1 MQTKE
6 IFSIRTF
13 KTGTH
18 SARIAKLGIALAA
31 TAVLGA
37 AGVVSADE
45 TSAATEPK
53 TVATEQPLDVTVDN
67 SKAEQAA
74 QDAKSAGVNVVKDQT
89 KDLGTATSAE
99 EVAQKQ
105 AQAQQE
111 QAEKAKEI
119 TATKEQYLA
128 EKEAV
133 KTENAARDTRNEEL
147 KKAADE
153 AKKSYDNANKD
164 IKADQDKVKS
174 EFPDAKIKEST
185 AETKV
190 SDNTS
195 AQAYKDYQKQ
205 VEAAQTENKKAV
217 DTYVEEK
224 RKEDKAIADVKAY
237 NEGVRQRNKDG
248 QAAVDA
254 ENEKIKKANEEAALW
269 NKKEDERVA
278 KEKAQAEKDKGKN
291 GYLSEVALQGLVFK
305 NETNAH
311 LAVNGADSY
320 VSAEGAKKSFED
332 LATKLGQAGNGKN
345 HEFVTELPL
354 IGKSVTTNK
363 DRLSSTLELV
373 QPSKTE
379 NKNGLSTPFG
389 VVNTKV
395 GKTVTAVWSNFSN
408 ATYKGKPIS
417 RMELD
422 ITVLSSSSNIQD
434 DVTLGISK
442 DPGKGIEIATYTVD
456 PTKDYDLR
464 YKLAPRFYDA
474 AGKLI
479 RFEDDKGNTNSPKA
493 LLSISSMNAYKNHV
507 ETIKP
512 LDGTRFIPI
521 SGSSI
526 VKHANGYYYSN
537 EQDNSNGAHFG
548 LPAQQNLIDHTD
560 SPYFWYLAGALA
572 LNGEHP
578 HYEMRVTSWD
588 QLGDRKG
595 EGRYLPSIWFTVTSN
610 IPVPTVGTPKY
621 KEPSPFKT
629 FIPEKE
635 KEVPSSK
642 AELQL
647 VKVTPPADP
656 SFEPHLKDPK
666 TPTVHYNDY
675 KLKVKPTVTPEKH
688 NHDKEGNV
696 IDGASMLP
704 GSINYYT
711 SKWHKAPYKGV
722 NVAGETVK
730 KLHAFIEDYDED
742 KVEPIFKDFTVTD
755 AEGKKV
761 SGLKMYH
768 VLSGTKLSEEL
779 QKAVEASGIKP
790 KGSYIMWVAEDAV
803 AHAAAYNQA
812 GKDIYFHT
820 PMKNKTF
827 VGEYKNQ
834 VAQIDYNNG
843 YWSNVVINHIP
854 KLENKKDVVK
864 AVGDTESLNGKEI
877 KLGQTFWYL
886 LDGAKVPANR
896 GEALFEYKTVDDY
909 DQRGDEFTGNV
920 QVLAATDI
928 ILKDGTVI
936 KKGTNLTQYTTLTHD
951 KKNGIVTI
959 DFKADFLATV
969 SNKSEFDADTYL
981 EMKRIAS
988 GTFENTQ
995 KQYING
1001 VEVVSNTVKTTTP
1014 EPEKPK
1020 TPEKPHEPVRKL
1032 PQTGEKASAGLLV
1045 AGAAILGL
1053 LGLGK
1058 FKRKEEGK

>member
-6 IFSIRTF
+6 IFSIRKF

-45 TSAATEPK
+45 TSAAAEPK
-53 TVATEQPLDVTVDN
+53 TVTTEQPLDVTVDN
-67 SKAEQAA
+67 SKADQAA
-74 QDAKSAGVNVVKDQT
+74 KDAQAAGVNVVKDQT

-111 QAEKAKEI
+111 QAEQAKTISE
-119 TATKEQYLA
+119 TKDQFVK

-153 AKKSYDNANKD
+153 AKIAAEKANKD
-164 IKADQDKVKS
+164 VKTAQDKVKS

-185 AETKV
+185 VETKV
-190 SDNTS
+190 SDKTS

-205 VEAAQTENKKAV
+205 VEAAQIENKKAV

-237 NEGVRQRNKDG
+237 NEGVRKRNKDG

-278 KEKAQAEKDKGKN
+278 KEKAQAEQNKTKD
-291 GYLSEVALQGLVFK
+291 GYLSKTALQTLSFSSEPNAKITSFKTTSSQSWTKAEKDAAWNTYKNWLVQ
-305 NETNAH
+305 
-311 LAVNGADSY
+311 NGHQPANLPDSFA
-320 VSAEGAKKSFED
+320 S
-332 LATKLGQAGNGKN
+332 L
-345 HEFVTELPL
+345 
-354 IGKSVTTNK
+354 
-363 DRLSSTLELV
+363 LSSNGYGAMLSEGDKVEVTYENLTNSYSNGVKIHKVKYVFTLKHSSTGKAMLV
-373 QPSKTE
+373 PAKD
-379 NKNGLSTPFG
+379 P
-389 VVNTKV
+389 
-395 GKTVTAVWSNFSN
+395 TVTAHYWDNWGS
-408 ATYKGKPIS
+408 ATFN
-417 RMELD
+417 L
-422 ITVLSSSSNIQD
+422 
-434 DVTLGISK
+434 DVTYYDEKGNEVNPNGLVSFASLNRSNGSK
-442 DPGKGIEIATYTVD
+442 DPSTGLNI
-456 PTKDYDLR
+456 PKDR
-464 YKLAPRFYDA
+464 EFV
-474 AGKLI
+474 GS
-479 RFEDDKGNTNSPKA
+479 FNGE
-493 LLSISSMNAYKNHV
+493 M
-507 ETIKP
+507 
-512 LDGTRFIPI
+512 IPI
-521 SGSSI
+521 VGSSI
-526 VKHANGYYYSN
+526 SKQADGTWSSTNGNNYKWDESKYEASDWDVDGSPLEYY
-537 EQDNSNGAHFG
+537 GAVAGQAKGHINFDFG
-548 LPAQQNLIDHTD
+548 SENRG
-560 SPYFWYLAGALA
+560 Y
-572 LNGEHP
+572 
-578 HYEMRVTSWD
+578 
-588 QLGDRKG
+588 
-595 EGRYLPSIWFTVTSN
+595 IWFAFNSKVKAYTVTSQ
-610 IPVPTVGTPKY
+610 KY
-621 KEPSPFKT
+621 KEPAPLQT
-629 FIPEKE
+629 FTPEKE
-635 KEVPSSK
+635 KAVPTPK
-642 AELQL
+642 AELNL
-647 VKVTPPADP
+647 LKVTPPTDP
-656 SFEPHLKDPK
+656 TFEPHLKDPK

-696 IDGASMLP
+696 IDGARMLP

-843 YWSNVVINHIP
+843 YWSNVVVNHIP

-886 LDGAKVPANR
+886 LDGAKVSANR

-928 ILKDGTVI
+928 VLKDGTII

-969 SNKSEFDADTYL
+969 SNKSEFDADAYL

-1045 AGAAILGL
+1045 AGVAILSM

-1058 FKRKEEGK
+1058 FKRKEEVK

>member
-6 IFSIRTF
+6 IFSIRKF

-74 QDAKSAGVNVVKDQT
+74 QEAKSAGVNVVKDQT

-164 IKADQDKVKS
+164 IKTDQDKVKS

-190 SDNTS
+190 SDKTYV
-195 AQAYKDYQKQ
+195 QAYKDYQKQ

-224 RKEDKAIADVKAY
+224 RKEDKAIADAKAY
-237 NEGVRQRNKDG
+237 NEAVRKRNKDG

-254 ENEKIKKANEEAALW
+254 ENAAITKRNEAGKKAVDTENTKITQANKEAAAW
-269 NKKEDERVA
+269 NASEKKRFESEM
-278 KEKAQAEKDKGKN
+278 AQAESDKNKDGHLSKVYSQSLVYKSEPNAHKQIVRSDGKGLYDTYDRGAKVTVTYTNLQNSSYAGTKLSKVEYEYESLLDGTTLDLYDDPTVTVYIKRPNIRGGSSVRFKASFYDDKGKLITFSKERP
-291 GYLSEVALQGLVFK
+291 GIFALNSLNRTKGIVG
-305 NETNAH
+305 T
-311 LAVNGADSY
+311 GGG
-320 VSAEGAKKSFED
+320 EGVKDWSSN
-332 LATKLGQAGNGKN
+332 L
-345 HEFVTELPL
+345 EFV
-354 IGKSVTTNK
+354 
-363 DRLSSTLELV
+363 
-373 QPSKTE
+373 
-379 NKNGLSTPFG
+379 
-389 VVNTKV
+389 
-395 GKTVTAVWSNFSN
+395 
-408 ATYKGKPIS
+408 
-417 RMELD
+417 
-422 ITVLSSSSNIQD
+422 
-434 DVTLGISK
+434 
-442 DPGKGIEIATYTVD
+442 
-456 PTKDYDLR
+456 
-464 YKLAPRFYDA
+464 
-474 AGKLI
+474 
-479 RFEDDKGNTNSPKA
+479 
-493 LLSISSMNAYKNHV
+493 
-507 ETIKP
+507 
-512 LDGTRFIPI
+512 PI
-521 SGSSI
+521 SGSVVI
-526 VKHANGYYYSN
+526 NDNGFIHARNYTDYKENGSRFP
-537 EQDNSNGAHFG
+537 SH
-548 LPAQQNLIDHTD
+548 PASGSDAWDTVD
-560 SPYFWYLAGALA
+560 SPNRWYGAGAFVA
-572 LNGEHP
+572 
-578 HYEMRVTSWD
+578 TSGSEIAFTIHLD
-588 QLGDRKG
+588 VQQGMGDNDANYYFG
-595 EGRYLPSIWFTVTSN
+595 FNSDVAS
-610 IPVPTVGTPKY
+610 PVITRPNY
-621 KEPSPFKT
+621 KDPAPLKT
-629 FIPEKE
+629 FTPEKLKTFTPEKE
-635 KEVPSSK
+635 KAVPTPK
-642 AELQL
+642 AELKL
-647 VKVTPPADP
+647 LKVTPPTDP
-656 SFEPHLKDPK
+656 TFEPHLKDPK

-688 NHDKEGNV
+688 NHDKDRNV

-704 GSINYYT
+704 GSVNYYT

-730 KLHAFIEDYDED
+730 KHHAFIEDYDED
-742 KVEPIFKDFTVTD
+742 KVEPIFKDFTVID

-803 AHAAAYNQA
+803 AHAVAYNQA
-812 GKDIYFHT
+812 GKDIYFRT

-843 YWSNVVINHIP
+843 YWSNVVVNHIP

-886 LDGAKVPANR
+886 LDGAKVSANR

-920 QVLAATDI
+920 QVLATTDI
-928 ILKDGTVI
+928 VLKDGTII

-1014 EPEKPK
+1014 ETEKPK

-1045 AGAAILGL
+1045 AGVAILSM

-1058 FKRKEEGK
+1058 FKRKEEVK